1 MFAIREYE
9 FLRKYMSIVIGKYFS
24 STRSSEFVGYSRV
37 SNKKTCIRAGQNQV
51 SNRKKRCIPCIRD
64 HEADEKKQCVLRKMV
79 YLIKKGFSEF

>member
-1 MFAIREYE
+1 MFAIQEKE
-9 FLRKYMSIVIGKYFS
+9 FLRKYMSMIIS
-24 STRSSEFVGYSRV
+24 YSRV

-64 HEADEKKQCVLRKMV
+64 HEADEKKQCVLRQMV